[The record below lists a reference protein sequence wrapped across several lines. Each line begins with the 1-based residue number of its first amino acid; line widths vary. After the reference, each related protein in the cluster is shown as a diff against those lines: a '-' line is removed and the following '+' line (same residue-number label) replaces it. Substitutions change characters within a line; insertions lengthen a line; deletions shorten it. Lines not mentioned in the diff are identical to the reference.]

1 MTKPTI
7 PQAACVLHIAAIA
20 LMALT
25 GFVPLLLVG
34 APHGYVLLIHGG
46 GAAFYL
52 LTLGL
57 IAVVY
62 SGAENMS
69 LAMRLTLALLLWSGI
84 VTAATMILAM
94 TNLAATDGQRLLIAI
109 HRWASIPATL
119 AGILFSMFG
128 LMQFRPKPLHEG
140 VNP

>member
-1 MTKPTI
+1 MRLPI
-7 PQAACVLHIAAIA
+7 PQIACVLHLGAIA

-25 GFVPLLLVG
+25 GYIPLLLGG
-34 APHGYVLLIHGG
+34 APHGYTLLVHGG

-62 SGAENMS
+62 SGADN
-69 LAMRLTLALLLWSGI
+69 LTLPTRLTLALLLWSGI
-84 VTAATMILAM
+84 ATAATMILAM

-109 HRWASIPATL
+109 HRWSSIPATL
-119 AGILFSMFG
+119 SGIVFSMIG
-128 LMQFRPKPLHEG
+128 LMVLRPKPQHEG